1 MMNTRKA
8 WKPRKPGESKATFAP
23 VLRRGV
29 AELRHALRCL
39 QGQIFKQ
46 WGVPTGV
53 AQGCLSKSFLQ
64 DNPRL
69 KSNMVPWYSRR
80 ILTLAVFLLLFII
93 LSLVMTGLF
102 IWRALFH
109 DSKNSEGST
118 VNPSISISQ
127 VSCLACSKK
136 AHIFKHQ
143 SPFPNGLKIWYASSL
158 FNE

>member
-1 MMNTRKA
+1 MMNTRINLESLGIVKLHS
-8 WKPRKPGESKATFAP
+8 PQSSGEESQNSDMPFAVYKVKFSSSEACLP
-23 VLRRGV
+23 
-29 AELRHALRCL
+29 ELRKAA
-39 QGQIFKQ
+39 G
-46 WGVPTGV
+46 
-53 AQGCLSKSFLQ
+53 AKSFLQ

>member
-1 MMNTRKA
+1 MMNTRINLESLGRVKLHS
-8 WKPRKPGESKATFAP
+8 PQSSGEESQNSDMPFAVYKVKFSSSEACLP
-23 VLRRGV
+23 
-29 AELRHALRCL
+29 ELRKAA
-39 QGQIFKQ
+39 G
-46 WGVPTGV
+46 
-53 AQGCLSKSFLQ
+53 AKSFLQ

-143 SPFPNGLKIWYASSL
+143 SSFPNGLKIWYASSL

>member
-1 MMNTRKA
+1 MMNTRINLESLGKV
-8 WKPRKPGESKATFAP
+8 KLHSPQSSGEESQNSDMPFAVYKVKFSSSEACLP
-23 VLRRGV
+23 
-29 AELRHALRCL
+29 ELRKAA
-39 QGQIFKQ
+39 G
-46 WGVPTGV
+46 
-53 AQGCLSKSFLQ
+53 AKSFLQ

-109 DSKNSEGST
+109 GSKNSEGST

-127 VSCLACSKK
+127 VSCLACSIK

-143 SPFPNGLKIWYASSL
+143 SPFPNGLKI
-158 FNE
+158 

>member
-1 MMNTRKA
+1 MMNTRINLESLGRVKLHS
-8 WKPRKPGESKATFAP
+8 PQSSGEESQNSDMPFAVYKVKFSSSEACLP
-23 VLRRGV
+23 
-29 AELRHALRCL
+29 ELRKAA
-39 QGQIFKQ
+39 G
-46 WGVPTGV
+46 
-53 AQGCLSKSFLQ
+53 AKSFLQ

-102 IWRALFH
+102 IWRALLH

-143 SPFPNGLKIWYASSL
+143 SPFPNGLKIWHASSL

>member
-1 MMNTRKA
+1 MNTLSNLESLGRVKLHS
-8 WKPRKPGESKATFAP
+8 PQSSGGESRNSDMPFA
-23 VLRRGV
+23 VCKVKFSSSEAAG
-29 AELRHALRCL
+29 A
-39 QGQIFKQ
+39 
-46 WGVPTGV
+46 
-53 AQGCLSKSFLQ
+53 KSFLQ

-109 DSKNSEGST
+109 GSKNSEGST

-127 VSCLACSKK
+127 VSCLAYSKK
-136 AHIFKHQ
+136 RIYLSIKV
-143 SPFPNGLKIWYASSL
+143 L
-158 FNE
+158 FLMDSKSDMHDLFSTSR

>member
-1 MMNTRKA
+1 MMNTLSNLESLGRVKLHS
-8 WKPRKPGESKATFAP
+8 PQSSGGESQNSDMPFA
-23 VLRRGV
+23 VYKVKFSSSEAAG
-29 AELRHALRCL
+29 A
-39 QGQIFKQ
+39 
-46 WGVPTGV
+46 
-53 AQGCLSKSFLQ
+53 KSFLQ

-109 DSKNSEGST
+109 GSKNSEGST

-127 VSCLACSKK
+127 VSCLAYSKK
-136 AHIFKHQ
+136 RIYLSIKV
-143 SPFPNGLKIWYASSL
+143 L
-158 FNE
+158 FLMNSKSDMHDLFSTSR